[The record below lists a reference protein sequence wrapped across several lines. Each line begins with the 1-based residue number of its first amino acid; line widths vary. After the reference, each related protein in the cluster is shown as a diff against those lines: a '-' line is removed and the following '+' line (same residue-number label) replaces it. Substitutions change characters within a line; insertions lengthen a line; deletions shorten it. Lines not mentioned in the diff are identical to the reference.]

1 MVTRSVAA
9 TGADRGRGGIPE
21 QASYSVLAAALILAG
36 GLLQPALAQDR
47 ASAAIVQE
55 MPAATQLNAQHWP
68 LPATEVR
75 AELAQQLLELAV
87 ANVHPAF
94 GDLWLSLSS
103 NRSADQQA
111 RLYADVFATLH
122 HFRAQWRALSWD
134 DRERLQLKKVSLV
147 PTPADYGAWREVVTG
162 SQPLAHVKALH
173 ADSPDY
179 AALRQQLI
187 QLLDLARQG
196 NWPKLPDLKLH
207 PDDPSSD
214 LAPLAEVMQRWGLL
228 SAPFNGDLYSGDL
241 VDAVKRFQSMHGL
254 TADGV
259 IGRRTLAWMRVTP
272 ARKAVILARSML
284 RQDTGSRLATGRYVL
299 VNLPA
304 YQLRMVQD
312 HQSVLTSRVI
322 VGQLKR
328 QTPILDSQIAS
339 VILNPAWHVP
349 TTILQQD
356 IVPKLAK
363 DPTLLAKEGFDIIDA
378 EGERVDPASITLD
391 EAINTGF
398 HYRLRQQPGTNN
410 ALGLY
415 KFYLPNNDA
424 IYLHSTAHPAL
435 FNAEQRAIS
444 SGCVRVEQ
452 APKLAELLLKGS
464 AWGPDQVTK
473 VIQSKNTKWLQ
484 LKDPIPVF
492 TVYWRTWLDTSGQL
506 QFRDDIYGF
515 DQGKDEGNNPV
526 MASVLHHQKV

>member
-9 TGADRGRGGIPE
+9 IVADWGRGWIPE
-21 QASYSVLAAALILAG
+21 QAYSALFTALLLG
-36 GLLQPALAQDR
+36 GALTSPVQAQEH
-47 ASAAIVQE
+47 ATVPVVQE
-55 MPAATQLNAQHWP
+55 MPLVTQSGSQHWQ
-68 LPATEVR
+68 LPAAEVR

-87 ANVHPAF
+87 ANVDPAF
-94 GDLWLSLSS
+94 GDLWLSLSA
-103 NRSADQQA
+103 NKSADQQA
-111 RLYADVFATLH
+111 RLYAEVFATLH
-122 HFRAQWRALSWD
+122 HFRTQWRALSWD

-147 PTPADYGAWREVVTG
+147 PTPADYGAWRELLAG
-162 SQPLAHVKALH
+162 SQTLAHVKALH
-173 ADSPDY
+173 ADSADY

-187 QLLDLARQG
+187 QLLDMARQG
-196 NWPKLPDLKLH
+196 EWPKIPDLKLH
-207 PDDPSSD
+207 PDEPSSD
-214 LAPLAEVMQRWGLL
+214 LAPLADVMQRWGLL
-228 SAPFNGDLYSGDL
+228 TAPFSGEQYSGDL
-241 VDAVKRFQSMHGL
+241 VEAVKHFQTLHGL

-272 ARKAVILARSML
+272 ERKAVILARSML
-284 RQDTGSRLATGRYVL
+284 RQDTGSRLAAGRYVL

-304 YQLRMVQD
+304 YQLRMVED
-312 HQSVLTSRVI
+312 HQPVLTSRVI

-349 TTILQQD
+349 TSILQKD

-363 DPTLLAKEGFDIIDA
+363 DPTLLAKEGFDILDA
-378 EGERVDPASITLD
+378 EGERVDPATITMD

-424 IYLHSTAHPAL
+424 VYLHSTSHPAL

-452 APKLAELLLKGS
+452 APRLAELLLRGS

-484 LKDPIPVF
+484 LSQPIPVF
-492 TVYWRTWLDTSGQL
+492 TVYWRTWLDASGQL

-515 DQGKDEGNNPV
+515 DQGKEEGNRPV
-526 MASVLHHQKV
+526 MASVLRHQKV